1 MDRPKWWAS
10 VRSGAKFHEANR
22 IAAAEQRRQDRKS
35 RASQSPTAATIPC
48 PHCTKTLSSA
58 EAPMGN
64 FLILLRL
71 GGRAGN
77 DGKREWARASL
88 LSFPFPAFPARCRF
102 FLSPGLRP
110 RNLYGQSSTKEA
122 FLLRTP
128 IHSAAV
134 TDSSISL
141 MRHRPNSFES
151 LIMSRIMSNVPFNL
165 STLRICIVVNEV
177 FKVRHTELFWVPFN

>member
-1 MDRPKWWAS
+1 MKPTGLLQLSYAGKT
-10 VRSGAKFHEANR
+10 GK
-22 IAAAEQRRQDRKS
+22 AEPPSLQQ
-35 RASQSPTAATIPC
+35 QPPSPVHTAPE
-48 PHCTKTLSSA
+48 LS
-58 EAPMGN
+58 PPYGK

-71 GGRAGN
+71 GGARGTMGRGNGREPLFSLSPSRHSPRA
-77 DGKREWARASL
+77 AV
-88 LSFPFPAFPARCRF
+88 F

-165 STLRICIVVNEV
+165 NTLRICIVVNEV
-177 FKVRHTELFWVPFN
+177 FKVRHTDLFGSHFIKFATIGQKYVD